1 MAHVKA
7 RSRGRRYSER
17 RAGSRGAGPRAA
29 GAGNWRLGAGCAMRM
44 QPTDAA
50 QIVAT
55 GALRPPRTPSAR
67 RRSRRRTTGGAGAGT
82 GRRHRAARS
91 ALCHP
96 TRASGSVVRSTC
108 ATGVQAARRHPGEV
122 AARRRSRMPAPSARH
137 APPSARRRA
146 RRRTTGGGR
155 PRGPWVIGHP
165 PQASGSIAPRTR
177 ATGVQAA
184 RRHSPLCRE
193 AVCRP
198 CTR

>member
-67 RRSRRRTTGGAGAGT
+67 RRSRRRTTGG
-82 GRRHRAARS
+82 GRRNG
-91 ALCHP
+91 P
-96 TRASGSVVRSTC
+96 PASGGAKRVMPPNPGIRKCRPEHLRHGRAGC
-108 ATGVQAARRHPGEV
+108 ASAFATMQ
-122 AARRRSRMPAPSARH
+122 RSRLSA
-137 APPSARRRA
+137 
-146 RRRTTGGGR
+146 
-155 PRGPWVIGHP
+155 VY
-165 PQASGSIAPRTR
+165 SIAN
-177 ATGVQAA
+177 
-184 RRHSPLCRE
+184 SILL
-193 AVCRP
+193 
-198 CTR
+198 